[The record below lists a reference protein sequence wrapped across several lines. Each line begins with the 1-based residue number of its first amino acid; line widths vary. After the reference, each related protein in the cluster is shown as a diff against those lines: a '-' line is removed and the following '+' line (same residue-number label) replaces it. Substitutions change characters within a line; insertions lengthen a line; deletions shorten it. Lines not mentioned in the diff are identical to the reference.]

1 MLKKLFRFAVLI
13 AAAATIVWLTRENL
27 LPRPRVTDDPR
38 PHFRSSPPPPPPP
51 PPPAQDPDDLTE
63 IKGIGSVYAARL
75 TDEGIQT
82 FGNLADA
89 DPATVAESAGTSED
103 IADGWIAQ
111 ARAKLA

>member
-38 PHFRSSPPPPPPP
+38 PHFRSSPP

>member
-1 MLKKLFRFAVLI
+1 LKKLFRLALLI

-38 PHFRSSPPPPPPP
+38 PHCRSSPPPPP

-75 TDEGIQT
+75 DDDGIQT
-82 FGNLADA
+82 FGDLADA
-89 DPATVAESAGTSED
+89 DPATVAESVGTSED
-103 IADGWIAQ
+103 VAGGWIAQ
-111 ARAKLA
+111 ARAKLP